1 MFDSKIGRRNLIGA
15 AGIGGA
21 AAFAGAAGLR
31 GGLIPSASAQ
41 DSVTLKIW
49 TPGGSPLFCT
59 MQDDLTAS
67 YNGVNANV
75 KFEPVQCGVGGA
87 GDFMQVLLGAIAAG
101 NPPDA
106 TLLWQTP
113 VALGARAGLVALDDM
128 MADSQYAKAENWP
141 AGLLE
146 TCQFKGQTY
155 GLPVTAGIYTMWY
168 NEELFEAKGIPS
180 DRASFPKTWDELRAL
195 SKEFT
200 VWDGDVLKSSGFM
213 PWGVNYSITT
223 DTFYVWSALNGG
235 TVFDSA
241 NLKYTIDSE
250 ANVAMMQYALDWLD
264 EEYHGDVNAVLN
276 SGQAWGAY
284 SDPTGPAAF
293 QAGNLAAMMNG
304 SWVMGDL
311 YAEVEPV
318 FTRWNLAP
326 NPYGPGA
333 TASVS
338 GSYPNWLVIPEG
350 AAHSA
355 EAFGYLDWLSGVG
368 VEQWFSTVPDI
379 PTNALAPKTNP
390 QVVVDRRGEEFA
402 ADVSAFYAE
411 QATIVTPM
419 WNSPVNDF
427 SNDKINAALQKIMT
441 KTASPKDALA
451 EAQTASQAELEK
463 LLQG

>member
-1 MFDSKIGRRNLIGA
+1 MVQRSNIFGSKIGRRSLLGA
-15 AGIGGA
+15 AGVGGA
-21 AAFAGAAGLR
+21 VAVAGAAGLR
-31 GGLIPSASAQ
+31 GGLVPTASAQ
-41 DSVTLKIW
+41 DSVTLTIW

-59 MQDDLTAS
+59 MQDDLATA
-67 YNGVNANV
+67 YTGVNANV
-75 KFEPVQCGVGGA
+75 KFEPVQCGVGAA

-113 VALGARAGLVALDDM
+113 VALGARAGLIALDDM
-128 MADSQYAKAENWP
+128 MAGSQYAKAENWP

-146 TCQFKGQTY
+146 TCQYKGQTF

-168 NEELFEAKGIPS
+168 NEELFESKGIPS

-235 TVFDSA
+235 SVFDSA

-326 NPYGPGA
+326 IQLVRAARPRPQAPTRTGWSFRKALPIPQRPSA
-333 TASVS
+333 ISTISAAWASS
-338 GSYPNWLVIPEG
+338 NGSRRCPTFQRMRWPRKRIRRWWSTG
-350 AAHSA
+350 AA
-355 EAFGYLDWLSGVG
+355 
-368 VEQWFSTVPDI
+368 
-379 PTNALAPKTNP
+379 K
-390 QVVVDRRGEEFA
+390 
-402 ADVSAFYAE
+402 
-411 QATIVTPM
+411 
-419 WNSPVNDF
+419 NSPPM
-427 SNDKINAALQKIMT
+427 SRRSTPSRRQ
-441 KTASPKDALA
+441 S
-451 EAQTASQAELEK
+451 
-463 LLQG
+463 